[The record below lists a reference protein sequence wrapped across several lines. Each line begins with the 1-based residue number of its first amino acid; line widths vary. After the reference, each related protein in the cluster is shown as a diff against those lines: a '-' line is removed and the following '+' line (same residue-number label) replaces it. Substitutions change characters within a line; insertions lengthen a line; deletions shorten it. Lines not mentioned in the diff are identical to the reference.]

1 MSAKPSDPETGLP
14 AIDSTGLPDHV
25 SEAEV
30 RESAARER
38 LEKIRMFM
46 TNWQGM
52 GGLVLVLLFFASAIF
67 APWLAPYDPNALD
80 IPARLSGP
88 TWEHL
93 AGTDQL
99 GRDTF
104 SRILH
109 GGRVALKIAAIGV
122 SVALI
127 VGLVLGM
134 IAGFGPRWLD
144 NFLLLLFD
152 TVRAFPTIVLALAT
166 VALTGPSLELVLA
179 IIIIT
184 SIPQYAR
191 VTRTATL
198 TLRNTDFIL
207 AERSLGAGVFRML
220 WHHVMPNVVG
230 PLLILA
236 AMDVPVVVTVEAG
249 LSFLG
254 LGVLPPTASWGTIL
268 NEGYLVIRDAPWMV
282 VAGGI
287 PLILTTLG
295 FTFLGEA
302 LRDIFD
308 PRMGKGR

>member
-1 MSAKPSDPETGLP
+1 MPEL
-14 AIDSTGLPDHV
+14 DSGSVPEDIT
-25 SEAEV
+25 ETEV

-38 LEKIRMFM
+38 REKLKLFL
-46 TNWQGM
+46 TNWQGLA
-52 GGLVLVLLFFASAIF
+52 GLILVILFFASAIF
-67 APWLAPYDPNALD
+67 APLLAPYDPNALD
-80 IPARLSGP
+80 IPARLSSP
-88 TWEHL
+88 TLEHL

-104 SRILH
+104 SRLLY

-122 SVALI
+122 SVALV
-127 VGLVLGM
+127 VGLILGM
-134 IAGFGPRWLD
+134 IAGSGPRWLD
-144 NFLLLLFD
+144 NLLLLLFD

-179 IIIIT
+179 IVIIT

-191 VTRTATL
+191 VARTATL
-198 TLRNTDFIL
+198 SLKNSEFIL
-207 AERSLGAGVFRML
+207 AERSLGAGKVRLL
-220 WHHVMPNVVG
+220 WHHITPNVVG
-230 PLLILA
+230 PLMILA

-268 NEGYLVIRDAPWMV
+268 NEGYLVIRDTPWMV
-282 VAGGI
+282 TAAGV

>member
-1 MSAKPSDPETGLP
+1 MKNP
-14 AIDSTGLPDHV
+14 V
-25 SEAEV
+25 SETSTPKNNSPLPQEHIAEKV
-30 RESAARER
+30 IGESAARER
-38 LEKIRMFM
+38 REKLLMFAG
-46 TNWQGM
+46 NWQGM
-52 GGLVLVLLFFASAIF
+52 FGLSLVLLFFISAIF
-67 APWLAPYDPNALD
+67 APLLAPYDPNALD
-80 IPARLSGP
+80 IPARLSIP
-88 TWEHL
+88 TLEHL

-104 SRILH
+104 SRILY

-122 SVALI
+122 SVALVI
-127 VGLVLGM
+127 GILLGM
-134 IAGFGPRWLD
+134 LAGYGPRWLD
-144 NFLLLLFD
+144 NILLLVFD
-152 TVRAFPTIVLALAT
+152 TVRAFPTIILALAT

-179 IIIIT
+179 IVIIT

-191 VTRTATL
+191 VARTATL
-198 TLRNTDFIL
+198 GLKNSDYIL
-207 AERSLGAGVFRML
+207 AELSLGAGMGRILM
-220 WHHVMPNVVG
+220 HHIMPNVIG
-230 PLLILA
+230 PILILA

-268 NEGYLVIRDAPWMV
+268 NEGYLVIRDTPWMV
-282 VAGGI
+282 VMGGI

-308 PRMGKGR
+308 PRVGKGR